1 MAKNKKASFNLP
13 SDNPLQPKITLPSSP
28 TYHAIEDGYLEAIV
42 KLNSPV
48 SILIAVACFGYV
60 LGEFR
65 EILKLI
71 SIYLDKKAFSIDG
84 IDFIYLSILFIVFTV
99 GICTLIYSCLYKNDA
114 KRILEEIRS
123 RPSKDIKNSES

>member
-28 TYHAIEDGYLEAIV
+28 TYHGIEDGCLETIV
-42 KLNSPV
+42 KLNSPL
-48 SILIAVACFGYV
+48 SSLISVGCFGYV
-60 LGEFR
+60 LGEFI

-71 SIYLDKKAFSIDG
+71 SNAYLSKEFSIDW
-84 IDFIYLSILFIVFTV
+84 IDLVSLSIFSIALSVAV
-99 GICTLIYSCLYKNDA
+99 CTLIYSRFCKNDA

-123 RPSKDIKNSES
+123 RPSKDIKNSEP